1 MNHLDRLGFGRLAGV
16 SRFSDE
22 DFNVLLRVVSSN
34 EPNPETVSNW
44 IVEASLEDVM
54 KVIEN
59 LMKTGEMIEK
69 IQLVRKDPMVE

>member
-1 MNHLDRLGFGRLAGV
+1 MN
-16 SRFSDE
+16 
-22 DFNVLLRVVSSN
+22 
-34 EPNPETVSNW
+34 PNPETVSNW

-69 IQLVRKDPMVE
+69 TQLVRKDPMVE